1 MKLPVLISGLFLSVA
16 LVGCAEQTPAANV
29 AEETMAPAS
38 VAPTMA
44 SEEMPPIPAS
54 SVTLECASYSPDAQ
68 VFVRQ
73 EADLTVNGVQYRV
86 ATIGCGEANSELSA
100 EVVESFV
107 AEDGI
112 WASNGLV
119 SGTDVP
125 FNTSGPCDSDNAVVR
140 CPAYFV
146 TEDVESTEEGYIEV
160 SGYIEIT
167 GQDNGLVW
175 TFVAEEEV
183 AL

>member
-1 MKLPVLISGLFLSVA
+1 MKLPMLISSLVFTLA
-16 LVGCAEQTPAANV
+16 LTGCTEQTPAASSTSLAPV
-29 AEETMAPAS
+29 PAS
-38 VAPTMA
+38 VAPSIA
-44 SEEMPPIPAS
+44 YEEMPPIPDS
-54 SVTLECASYSPDAQ
+54 SVTLDCSSYSPDAKA
-68 VFVRQ
+68 FIRQ
-73 EADLTVNGVQYRV
+73 QADLMVNDVQYRV
-86 ATIGCGEANSELSA
+86 ATVGCGEMNSELSA

-119 SGTDVP
+119 SGTDMP
-125 FNTSGPCDSDNAVVR
+125 FNTSGPCESDNIVVR

-146 TEDVESTEEGYIEV
+146 TEDVEATEESYVEV

-175 TFVAEEEV
+175 TFVAEEET